1 MTETKATPPRHRHLG
16 AGAALSVV
24 VQGGPLFAAAVLS
37 IVLAR
42 TIGPSGNGRFALL
55 VTLVGFTATVAALSL
70 ASGIAYEVSRRRWSA
85 RQAFRDTYLT
95 ALVLGLVGAFGGFIV
110 FLLTRETVFRGI
122 DTWLAVVAL
131 SCVPAT
137 FAYQNAEWILLA
149 RERYEGYA
157 GVEVA
162 RSSILVLVGAGLAFP
177 FGLAGAVVGFS
188 SSALFAAA
196 VGAWLLRREVQV
208 DTVVDKGGSLKRAMR
223 FGLQGWGANLM
234 QQLNYRVDLLILG
247 GYAASSDVGLY
258 SVAVTLTAI
267 AWILPTSLGTV
278 LLPRVAS
285 LDESALLGELTAD
298 ESDAAV
304 AKSVRHGVLLML
316 PGAVVISLLLVV
328 AVPVLYGSEFTQS
341 IALGFVLLPGVLVI
355 GVGKVLGYTVS
366 GRGYPRYQLY
376 VAALTFPLTLALYFT
391 LIPAFHAWGAATA
404 STISYVLT
412 TSLMLFCFS
421 RATRIGLRR
430 ALVPRGEDVADYV
443 GLARL
448 ALRSRAMRR
457 A

>member
-1 MTETKATPPRHRHLG
+1 MAETKATPPRHRHLG
-16 AGAALSVV
+16 AGAALSVA

-55 VTLVGFTATVAALSL
+55 VTLIGFTFTVCSLSL
-70 ASGIAYEVSRRRWSA
+70 ASGIAYEVSRRRWSV
-85 RQAFRDTYLT
+85 RKAFRETYLA
-95 ALVLGLVGAFGGFIV
+95 ALVLGLVGALGGFFV
-110 FLLTRETVFRGI
+110 FLLAHDTVFKGI
-122 DTWLAVVAL
+122 DTWVAVVAL
-131 SCVPAT
+131 TCVPT
-137 FAYQNAEWILLA
+137 SFAYQNAEWILLA
-149 RERYEGYA
+149 RERYEDYA
-157 GVEVA
+157 GIEVV
-162 RSSILVLVGAGLAFP
+162 RSLIFVLLGAGLAFP

-188 SSALFAAA
+188 ASALVATL
-196 VGAWLLRREVQV
+196 VGAWLLHRETRR
-208 DTVVDKGGSLKRAMR
+208 DTVVDRGGSLMRALR

-247 GYAASSDVGLY
+247 GFAASREVGLY

-267 AWILPTSLGTV
+267 AWVLPMALGTV

-285 LDESALLGELTAD
+285 LDESALLGEMTTD

-316 PGAVVISLLLVV
+316 PAGVGISLLLLV
-328 AVPVLYGSEFTQS
+328 AIPVLYGSKFTES
-341 IALGFVLLPGVLVI
+341 IALGFILLPGVLVI

-366 GRGYPRYQLY
+366 GRGYPRYALY
-376 VAALTFPLTLALYFT
+376 VAAVTLPLTLGLYFT
-391 LIPAFHAWGAATA
+391 LIPAFHAWGAAIA

-412 TSLMLFCFS
+412 TLLMLLSFR
-421 RATRIGLRR
+421 RATRIELRR
-430 ALVPRGEDVADYV
+430 ALVPRAEDVADYV

-448 ALRSRAMRR
+448 AFRRRVIRR